1 MIVNIRV
8 EVDDATRQRL
18 ASMAEGRP
26 VKRQATRKEVTE
38 FVEGALASLRAA
50 PAVVDTRDGSEA
62 LKTVTDAL
70 SARRG
75 GRKLSEPDPE
85 DRETLVDKPPNYI
98 MGWNRYKYKCS
109 QASS

>member
-1 MIVNIRV
+1 MIVNIRI

-26 VKRQATRKEVTE
+26 IKRQATRKEVTE
-38 FVEGALASLRAA
+38 FVEGALASLRVA
-50 PAVVDTRDGSEA
+50 PAVDGSETP
-62 LKTVTDAL
+62 TVGMDAL

-85 DRETLVDKPPNYI
+85 DRETLADKPPSYI
-98 MGWNRYKYKCS
+98 VGWNRYKYKCS
-109 QASS
+109 QASSS